1 MKKLLFTI
9 LAIVF
14 NFVCFAQFS
23 ILGKSTGFD
32 EPEEGYA
39 KVLILKNKHT
49 AYIHITPSDGILI
62 KFYDE
67 SYKQLRSRNVE
78 HKFGKLKGM
87 SVEACFE
94 INSDIVLMI
103 SEYDGRI
110 PILYR
115 IVLNGDTGQIVS
127 QEEIARLKKITMSQ
141 GYASKFGGVPLPDF
155 IVRKDP
161 LSDNY
166 VVALFNSFESERDQ
180 RVELMH
186 FNNQH
191 GIISKSYLSTPE
203 DKYKYVNIL
212 DVAVDGSSVAYALV
226 YGFNTSRSGGKE
238 GELLLAKF
246 KENKENVEYTS
257 IEIEDGIST
266 TDGILKY
273 NPTTKN
279 LHLITQVQL
288 RKQSNALDYFFMYSG
303 KEMFSVN
310 HYILNPTTN
319 ELKNLSSVN
328 LEDVDK
334 KFKELFNKK
343 EGYSGVL
350 QNFYINDDGGY
361 TFLFEG
367 LFITV
372 TTTTGGTSSR
382 TSTTYELGDIAVINF
397 DVNNQMKSTALIP
410 KGQILNNSIM
420 TGGAGV
426 TASPLYHY
434 KRDYSA
440 QWLKG
445 GNQFKSFAYL
455 NGKKKNYILLN
466 DVENNDELM
475 HQGKLRTIMGLG
487 ECDAFSFETN
497 SGNILPSRKFVFGKP
512 SGKKDHNLAIFTVSD
527 YDRDRNIYAT
537 LKLEIDGR
545 DRKVKLVWMQSE

>member
-14 NFVCFAQFS
+14 NYICFAQFS
-23 ILGKSTGFD
+23 ILGKSTGFE

-67 SYKQLRSRNVE
+67 SYKQLKSRNVE

-87 SVEACFE
+87 NVEACFE
-94 INSDIVLMI
+94 INSEIVLMI

-155 IVRKDP
+155 IVRKDT

-226 YGFNTSRSGGKE
+226 YGFNTSWNSK
-238 GELLLAKF
+238 
-246 KENKENVEYTS
+246 NK
-257 IEIEDGIST
+257 
-266 TDGILKY
+266 
-273 NPTTKN
+273 
-279 LHLITQVQL
+279 
-288 RKQSNALDYFFMYSG
+288 
-303 KEMFSVN
+303 
-310 HYILNPTTN
+310 
-319 ELKNLSSVN
+319 
-328 LEDVDK
+328 VDK
-334 KFKELFNKK
+334 
-343 EGYSGVL
+343 
-350 QNFYINDDGGY
+350 
-361 TFLFEG
+361 
-367 LFITV
+367 
-372 TTTTGGTSSR
+372 
-382 TSTTYELGDIAVINF
+382 
-397 DVNNQMKSTALIP
+397 
-410 KGQILNNSIM
+410 LN
-420 TGGAGV
+420 
-426 TASPLYHY
+426 
-434 KRDYSA
+434 
-440 QWLKG
+440 
-445 GNQFKSFAYL
+445 
-455 NGKKKNYILLN
+455 
-466 DVENNDELM
+466 
-475 HQGKLRTIMGLG
+475 
-487 ECDAFSFETN
+487 
-497 SGNILPSRKFVFGKP
+497 
-512 SGKKDHNLAIFTVSD
+512 
-527 YDRDRNIYAT
+527 
-537 LKLEIDGR
+537 
-545 DRKVKLVWMQSE
+545 

>member
-1 MKKLLFTI
+1 M
-9 LAIVF
+9 
-14 NFVCFAQFS
+14 
-23 ILGKSTGFD
+23 
-32 EPEEGYA
+32 
-39 KVLILKNKHT
+39 
-49 AYIHITPSDGILI
+49 
-62 KFYDE
+62 
-67 SYKQLRSRNVE
+67 
-78 HKFGKLKGM
+78 
-87 SVEACFE
+87 
-94 INSDIVLMI
+94 
-103 SEYDGRI
+103 
-110 PILYR
+110 
-115 IVLNGDTGQIVS
+115 
-127 QEEIARLKKITMSQ
+127 
-141 GYASKFGGVPLPDF
+141 
-155 IVRKDP
+155 
-161 LSDNY
+161 
-166 VVALFNSFESERDQ
+166 
-180 RVELMH
+180 
-186 FNNQH
+186 
-191 GIISKSYLSTPE
+191 
-203 DKYKYVNIL
+203 
-212 DVAVDGSSVAYALV
+212 
-226 YGFNTSRSGGKE
+226 
-238 GELLLAKF
+238 AKF

-273 NPTTKN
+273 NPITKN

-310 HYILNPTTN
+310 HYILNPTSN

-382 TSTTYELGDIAVINF
+382 TSTTYELGDIAIINF

-420 TGGAGV
+420 TGGEGV